1 MVYGKQAY
9 HINLISFFDE
19 IMSLVDEDNG
29 KDAMHV
35 EFGESEH
42 CVLIAWT
49 WWSICWRNTACSKR
63 PCCATHRPG
72 GDLNQQESTAEG
84 KKLIMESN
92 VCYWGGSGHLQHYL
106 MQANSFIAIKR
117 NVGHCCK
124 EDCMESCESGQN

>member
-49 WWSICWRNTACSKR
+49 W
-63 PCCATHRPG
+63 
-72 GDLNQQESTAEG
+72 
-84 KKLIMESN
+84 
-92 VCYWGGSGHLQHYL
+92 
-106 MQANSFIAIKR
+106 
-117 NVGHCCK
+117 
-124 EDCMESCESGQN
+124 